1 MQNINEMESRM
12 SESGSIVVD
21 LMGIKGGAI
30 GVPYNSERD
39 RFNMPHC
46 AETRVSESLNA
57 NRIVVDGKNIAIATQ
72 YPFDYQVEAQLQM
85 LLDNHTPVLIV
96 LASATDI
103 QNHEMPQ
110 YFSGSATY
118 GEIQTKSKFVDYI
131 DLGNDIES
139 KVFNLSITGPRGSI
153 DIPVLHVSNWPDHRT
168 VSPETTIKLVELIE
182 TKVEQSRATFASN
195 GNAHI
200 DNVEKMLPVM
210 HCKAGVGRTGQTL
223 AAMVMKKSPELTLE
237 SITKDLRASRNDRM
251 IQSPYQMKTL
261 VKLENMQDKPV
272 QQVTEAKAKSGRSFF
287 SKLFGS

>member
-1 MQNINEMESRM
+1 M

-46 AETRVSESLNA
+46 AETRVSDALNA
-57 NRIVVDGKNIAIATQ
+57 NRIIVDGKSIAIATQ
-72 YPFDYQVEAQLQM
+72 YPFEYQVEAQLQL

-110 YFSGSATY
+110 YFSGSETY
-118 GEIQTKSKFVDYI
+118 GAIQTKSKFVDYI

-139 KVFNLSITGPRGSI
+139 KVFKLSITGPEDSL

-168 VSPETTIKLVELIE
+168 VSPETTTKLVELIE
-182 TKVEQSRATFASN
+182 TTVAESRATFASH
-195 GNAHI
+195 GNPHL
-200 DNVEKMLPVM
+200 DNPEKMLPVM

-223 AAMVMKKSPELTLE
+223 AAMVMNKSPELTLE

-261 VKLENMQDKPV
+261 VKLAAMQIKPE
-272 QQVTEAKAKSGRSFF
+272 QAAPQAKAKSGRSFF
-287 SKLFGS
+287 SKLFGR

>member
-1 MQNINEMESRM
+1 M

-46 AETRVSESLNA
+46 AETRVSDELNA

-72 YPFDYQVEAQLQM
+72 YPFESQVQAQLQM

-103 QNHEMPQ
+103 QNHQMPQ

-118 GEIQTKSKFVDYI
+118 GELQTKSKFVDYI
-131 DLGNDIES
+131 DLSNDIES
-139 KVFNLSITGPRGSI
+139 KVFNLAITSPAGAI
-153 DIPVLHVSNWPDHRT
+153 DIPVLHVYNWPDHRT
-168 VSPETTIKLVELIE
+168 VSPETTTKLVELIE
-182 TKVEQSRATFASN
+182 KTVAESRDTFASN
-195 GNAHI
+195 GNPHI
-200 DNVEKMLPVM
+200 DNVEKMLPVI

-223 AAMVMKKSPELTLE
+223 AAMAMKKSPSLTLE
-237 SITKDLRASRNDRM
+237 MITKDLRASRNDKM

-261 VKLENMQDKPV
+261 VKLEGMQDKPK
-272 QQVTEAKAKSGRSFF
+272 QAAPQVKAKSGRSFF
-287 SKLFGS
+287 SKLFG

>member
-1 MQNINEMESRM
+1 M

-21 LMGIKGGAI
+21 LMSIKGEAI

-46 AETRVSESLNA
+46 ADTRVSDALNA

-72 YPFDYQVEAQLQM
+72 FPFLHQVEAQLQM

-118 GEIQTKSKFVDYI
+118 GEFQTKSKFVDYI

-139 KVFNLSITGPRGSI
+139 KVFNFHITGPEASI
-153 DIPVLHVSNWPDHRT
+153 DIPVLHVHNWPDHRT
-168 VSPETTIKLVELIE
+168 VSPETTTTLVELIE
-182 TKVEQSRATFASN
+182 STIADSRASFAEN
-195 GNAHI
+195 GSSEIHN
-200 DNVEKMLPVM
+200 DEKMLPVM

-223 AAMVMKKSPELTLE
+223 AALVMKKYPALSLE
-237 SITKDLRASRNDRM
+237 SITRDLRNSRNNLM

-261 VKLENMQDKPV
+261 VKLEAMQSKPELPV
-272 QQVTEAKAKSGRSFF
+272 AQTKPKRSFF
-287 SKLFGS
+287 GKLFGS